1 MSRLADLRLAAL
13 RSELT
18 ALVGGIDA
26 VVRHRAPRLPTFLR
40 AYNEG
45 WVHGR
50 LQRSLIEADMLNQEY
65 IAWLHRQRV
74 TADAVYA
81 MLEPAFTDS
90 RFMRMVDSRRRK
102 LPRTSRRSV
111 SAQSLWG
118 PTDAHR
124 EIAASR
130 SLRRLHRCLRP
141 AFVVREVAKA
151 SEPLLASVQRST
163 KALQQQFA
171 AQRKDLAL
179 SKADYEALRIEPARV
194 VSLTD
199 TIWQDLGRN
208 PERAQLAA
216 ARRFNQDTRTDP
228 YAALTKGAAPLAVS
242 PVATPDLA
250 GLIEAARALDRMKQ
264 DRAMSFGEI
273 TEFAKSVKEE
283 LQKLEDEAKE
293 AQKGKAD
300 E

>member
-1 MSRLADLRLAAL
+1 MRIAKSLLLVLFAACIG
-13 RSELT
+13 
-18 ALVGGIDA
+18 ACA
-26 VVRHRAPRLPTFLR
+26 
-40 AYNEG
+40 
-45 WVHGR
+45 
-50 LQRSLIEADMLNQEY
+50 
-65 IAWLHRQRV
+65 
-74 TADAVYA
+74 
-81 MLEPAFTDS
+81 
-90 RFMRMVDSRRRK
+90 
-102 LPRTSRRSV
+102 
-111 SAQSLWG
+111 
-118 PTDAHR
+118 
-124 EIAASR
+124 
-130 SLRRLHRCLRP
+130 RP
-141 AFVVREVAKA
+141 LVVREVAKA

-216 ARRFNQDTRTDP
+216 ARRLDQDTRTDP

-293 AQKGKAD
+293 AQKGEAD